1 MDHVNNGTLFNMIKK
16 KNGMDEKTAFKYFI
30 DTAAAVNFLHDNN
43 LVHRDLKPENL
54 LLDENGNVKLCDF
67 GWCVELA
74 VGNRSTFCGT
84 YEYMAPEII
93 NESPY
98 NNGID
103 VWSLGVLL
111 YELIHGYSPFRAK
124 NNRDSE
130 QEYIEIFKNIVKYNF
145 KIDKP
150 VSDSCG
156 DLIKSNNKPLF
167 NRVTL
172 TRNK

>member
-1 MDHVNNGTLFNMIKK
+1 MDYVNCGTLFNMIKK

-30 DTAAAVNFLHDNN
+30 HTAAAVNFLHENN

-54 LLDENGNVKLCDF
+54 LIDENGTVKLCDF

-93 NESPY
+93 KESPY
-98 NNGID
+98 NSGID

-124 NNRDSE
+124 NNKNND
-130 QEYIEIFKNIVKYNF
+130 QEYMEIFKNIVKYNF
-145 KIDKP
+145 KIEKP
-150 VSDSCG
+150 VSDSLG
-156 DLIKSNNKPLF
+156 DLIKSKYFALI
-167 NRVTL
+167 
-172 TRNK
+172 